1 MLITCVNIY
10 IYIYIYN
17 YIISEKSVTKCG
29 KIIVVKL

>member
-1 MLITCVNIY
+1 MLITCVN
-10 IYIYIYN
+10 IYIYN